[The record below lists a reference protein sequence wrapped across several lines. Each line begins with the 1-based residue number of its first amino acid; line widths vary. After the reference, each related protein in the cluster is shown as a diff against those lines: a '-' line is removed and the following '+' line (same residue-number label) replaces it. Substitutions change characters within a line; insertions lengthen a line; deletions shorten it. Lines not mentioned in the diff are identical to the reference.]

1 MIGQYLSN
9 KTKMVLFIR
18 FKKKIQSKHGLDKL
32 IAVGARRAGTG
43 RHNAHGADCLADTC
57 VTMGVFG
64 CLAIF

>member
-1 MIGQYLSN
+1 MIGQYLPN
-9 KTKMVLFIR
+9 KTKVVLFIGL
-18 FKKKIQSKHGLDKL
+18 KKIQSKHGLDKL